1 MYKTINSKNRSTIF
15 DTSIVTMLCV
25 IFCLIVSGVLIYLL
39 IKILFSDKL
48 KAARTQKVGVRA
60 ERKRHALE
68 KKKAALQAK
77 LNKLEK

>member
-1 MYKTINSKNRSTIF
+1 MLKTINSKNRSTIF

>member
-1 MYKTINSKNRSTIF
+1 
-15 DTSIVTMLCV
+15 MLCV